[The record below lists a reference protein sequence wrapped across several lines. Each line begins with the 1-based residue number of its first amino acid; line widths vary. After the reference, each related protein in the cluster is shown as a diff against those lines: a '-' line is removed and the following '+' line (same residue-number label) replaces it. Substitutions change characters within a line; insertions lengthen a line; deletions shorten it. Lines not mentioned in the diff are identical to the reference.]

1 MKSLKANGK
10 LLITGE
16 YLILKG
22 AKGLAIP
29 TSYGQSLTFE
39 KNQNDPFLHWN
50 SLDEKNQVWFS
61 ATFDVKN
68 SNLVRSSNYEKARF
82 INTVLVSARE
92 LANQKDH
99 HLCGRIITKLDFN
112 KDWGLGSSSTL
123 IWSIASIFK
132 IDPLELHFHTSNG
145 SGYDI
150 VCAGMNYPITYKLEK
165 QKKPIYQKVDWNP
178 IFKDEIQ
185 FVYLNNKQNSEAE
198 VNRFLDNT
206 ILDKDIF
213 EINQLTDSII
223 TCEDLND
230 FENLITEHEN
240 IVGKLLQKTP
250 IKQKLFKDYP
260 GAIKSLGAWGGD
272 FILATRKNSSY
283 FEQRGYNTIISFNNM
298 IKK

>member
-10 LLITGE
+10 LLITAE

-29 TSYGQSLTFE
+29 TNYGQSLTFE
-39 KNQNDPFLHWN
+39 KNENNPLLHWE
-50 SLDEKNQVWFS
+50 SLDENNLVWFS
-61 ATFDVKN
+61 ATFDLKN
-68 SNLVRSSNYEKARF
+68 SNLVRSSNNKKARF
-82 INTVLVSARE
+82 IYNVLDSARE
-92 LANQKDH
+92 LANH
-99 HLCGRIITKLDFN
+99 ENHICGRITTKLDFN
-112 KDWGLGSSSTL
+112 IDWGLGSSSTL
-123 IWSIASIFK
+123 IWSIASIFE
-132 IDPLELHFHTSNG
+132 IDPLELHFHTSKG

-150 VCAGMNYPITYKLEK
+150 VCAGTNNPITYKLEK
-165 QKKPIYQKVDWNP
+165 HKQPIYQKVDWNP

-185 FVYLNNKQNSEAE
+185 FIYLNKKQNSESE
-198 VNRFLDNT
+198 VNRFMDST

-213 EINQLTDSII
+213 EINQLTETII
-223 TCEDLND
+223 TCEDLNQ
-230 FENLITEHEN
+230 FENSITEHEN
-240 IVGKLLQKTP
+240 IVGKLLHKTP

-272 FILATRKNSSY
+272 FILATRKNSFY

>member
-10 LLITGE
+10 LLISGE

-22 AKGLAIP
+22 ANGFAIP

-39 KNQNDPFLHWN
+39 KSENDPFIHWK
-50 SLDEKNQVWFS
+50 SLDENNQVWFS
-61 ATFDVKN
+61 ATFDLIN
-68 SNLVRSSNYEKARF
+68 ANLVHSSNKEKAKF
-82 INTVLVSARE
+82 IYNVLVGAME
-92 LANQKDH
+92 LTNQKDPI
-99 HLCGRIITKLDFN
+99 CGKIITKLDFN
-112 KDWGLGSSSTL
+112 KEWGLGSSSTL
-123 IWSIASIFK
+123 IWSIASIFG
-132 IDPLELHFHTSNG
+132 IDPLELHFNTSKG

-150 VCAGMNYPITYKLEK
+150 VCAGTNSPISYKLEK
-165 QKKPIYQKVDWNP
+165 NKQPTYQNVDWNP

-185 FVYLNNKQNSEAE
+185 FVYLNKKQNSEAE
-198 VNRFLDNT
+198 VNRFMEST
-206 ILDKDIF
+206 VSDKDIF
-213 EINQLTDSII
+213 EINQITESII
-223 TCEDLND
+223 TCKDLKEFEDS
-230 FENLITEHEN
+230 ISEHEN

-283 FEQRGYNTIISFNNM
+283 FEQRGYNTVISFNNM

>member
-1 MKSLKANGK
+1 MKSIKANGK

-39 KNQNDPFLHWN
+39 KNENDSLLHWN
-50 SLDEKNQVWFS
+50 SLDVNNQVWFS
-61 ATFDVKN
+61 ATFDLKN
-68 SNLVRSSNYEKARF
+68 SNLVSSSNHEKARF
-82 INTVLVSARE
+82 IYRVLVKAGE
-92 LANQKDH
+92 LANHKEYFS
-99 HLCGRIITKLDFN
+99 GKIITKLDFN
-112 KDWGLGSSSTL
+112 KEWGLGSSSTL
-123 IWSIASIFK
+123 IWSIASVFE

-150 VCAGMNYPITYKLEK
+150 VCAGINYPITYKLEEHK
-165 QKKPIYQKVDWNP
+165 QPIYQKVNWNP

-185 FVYLNNKQNSEAE
+185 FVYLNKKQNSEAE
-198 VNRFLDNT
+198 VNRFLEGT
-206 ILDKDIF
+206 TLYKDIF
-213 EINQLTDSII
+213 EINQLTDSIM
-223 TCEDLND
+223 TCEDLNE
-230 FENLITEHEN
+230 FENSITEHEK
-240 IVGKLLQKTP
+240 IVGKILQKTP
-250 IKQKLFKDYP
+250 IKQNLFKDYP

-283 FEQRGYNTIISFNNM
+283 FEQRGYNTVISFNNM

>member
-10 LLITGE
+10 LLISGE

-22 AKGLAIP
+22 ANGFAIL

-39 KNQNDPFLHWN
+39 KSENYPFIHWK
-50 SLDEKNQVWFS
+50 SLDENNQVWFS
-61 ATFDVKN
+61 ATFDLIN
-68 SNLVRSSNYEKARF
+68 SNLVHSSNKEKAKF
-82 INTVLVSARE
+82 IYNVLIGARE
-92 LANQKDH
+92 LTNQKDPI
-99 HLCGRIITKLDFN
+99 CGKIITKLDFN
-112 KDWGLGSSSTL
+112 KEWGLGSSSTL
-123 IWSIASIFK
+123 IWSIASIFG
-132 IDPLELHFHTSNG
+132 IDPLELHFNTSKG

-150 VCAGMNYPITYKLEK
+150 VCAGTNSPISYKLEK
-165 QKKPIYQKVDWNP
+165 NKQPTYHNVDWNP

-185 FVYLNNKQNSEAE
+185 FVYLNKKQNSEAE
-198 VNRFLDNT
+198 VNRFMEST
-206 ILDKDIF
+206 VSEKDIF
-213 EINQLTDSII
+213 EINKITESII
-223 TCEDLND
+223 TCKDLNE
-230 FENLITEHEN
+230 FEDSISEHEH

-283 FEQRGYNTIISFNNM
+283 FEQRGYNTVISFNNM

>member
-1 MKSLKANGK
+1 MKSIKANGK

-39 KNQNDPFLHWN
+39 KNENDSFLYWN
-50 SLDEKNQVWFS
+50 SLDVNNQVWFS
-61 ATFDVKN
+61 ATFDLKN
-68 SNLVRSSNYEKARF
+68 SNLVSSSNHEKAKF
-82 INTVLVSARE
+82 IYHVLVKARE
-92 LANQKDH
+92 LANHKEH
-99 HLCGRIITKLDFN
+99 FCGKIITKLDFN
-112 KDWGLGSSSTL
+112 KEWGLGSSSTL
-123 IWSIASIFK
+123 IWSIASIFE
-132 IDPLELHFHTSNG
+132 IDPLALHFHTSNG

-150 VCAGMNYPITYKLEK
+150 VCAGINYPITYKLEK
-165 QKKPIYQKVDWNP
+165 HKQPIYQKVNWNP

-185 FVYLNNKQNSEAE
+185 FVYLNKKQNSEAE
-198 VNRFLDNT
+198 VNRFLEGT
-206 ILDKDIF
+206 TLDKDIF
-213 EINQLTDSII
+213 EINQLTDSIMN
-223 TCEDLND
+223 CEDLND
-230 FENLITEHEN
+230 FENSITEHEN
-240 IVGKLLQKTP
+240 IVGRLLQKTP

-283 FEQRGYNTIISFNNM
+283 FEQRGYNTVISFNNM

>member
-1 MKSLKANGK
+1 MKSIKANGK

-39 KNQNDPFLHWN
+39 KNENDSLLHWN
-50 SLDEKNQVWFS
+50 SLDVNNQVWFS
-61 ATFDVKN
+61 ATFDLKN
-68 SNLVRSSNYEKARF
+68 SNLVSSSNHEKARF
-82 INTVLVSARE
+82 ILNVLVRAGE
-92 LANQKDH
+92 LANHKEH
-99 HLCGRIITKLDFN
+99 FCGKIITKLDFN
-112 KDWGLGSSSTL
+112 KEWGLGSSSTL
-123 IWSIASIFK
+123 IWSIASIFE
-132 IDPLELHFHTSNG
+132 IDPLALHFHTSNG

-150 VCAGMNYPITYKLEK
+150 VCAGINYPITYKLEK
-165 QKKPIYQKVDWNP
+165 HKQPIYQKVNWNP

-185 FVYLNNKQNSEAE
+185 FVYLNKKQNSEAE
-198 VNRFLDNT
+198 VNRFLEST
-206 ILDKDIF
+206 TLDKDIF
-213 EINQLTDSII
+213 EINQLTDSIM
-223 TCEDLND
+223 TCEDLNE
-230 FENLITEHEN
+230 FENSITEHEK
-240 IVGKLLQKTP
+240 IVGNLLQKTP

-283 FEQRGYNTIISFNNM
+283 FEQRGYNTVISFNNM